1 MKTGKHSNVVVE
13 LNKTKKQLDEAYL
26 EIDKLKCDFS
36 DILLQIRNLNESN
49 TYGNDSAIRRKISE
63 LCTDTRYKL
72 LVDDESKK
80 DTSCH
85 DNKASISRK

>member
-36 DILLQIRNLNESN
+36 DILL
-49 TYGNDSAIRRKISE
+49 
-63 LCTDTRYKL
+63 
-72 LVDDESKK
+72 
-80 DTSCH
+80 
-85 DNKASISRK
+85 